1 MDLPLCELE
10 VQIEGSP
17 VQPRIEQ
24 VYSELEQRGLRF
36 RPYFWVSEDWFT
48 PQDVPGCAVPFYLL
62 HPRLV
67 RLERR
72 HMLEV
77 EGAGRAECMKLLRHE
92 VGHAIDHAFRLYRRR
107 ERQKLFGRSSK
118 HYPKSY
124 GPRPRSRNF
133 VQHLDY
139 WYAQAHP
146 DEDFAE
152 TFAVWLSPRSSW
164 RKVYSGW
171 PALKKLEYLDEL
183 MYEIQGVKPSITSRE
198 RVHPLHRLRMTLG
211 DYYGDKQKKYGSEYP
226 DVFDAD
232 LRKLFSSDPRY
243 RGNESAASFLRRVRP
258 QIRRMVSHWTEH
270 YQYTLYQ
277 VLKDMAGRCRELNLR
292 LVRSPD
298 ATKMDAAIML
308 TVNTMHFV
316 YRGRRWVD
324 V

>member
-62 HPRLV
+62 HPRLL

-118 HYPKSY
+118 RYPESY
-124 GPRPRSRNF
+124 GPRPRSRHF

-152 TFAVWLSPRSSW
+152 TFAVWSRTTSRSRTGPPLSTNSAAPIRSRRNLSRAGRSMW
-164 RKVYSGW
+164 ACSGTSAW
-171 PALKKLEYLDEL
+171 TCSRL
-183 MYEIQGVKPSITSRE
+183 GNCSSITS
-198 RVHPLHRLRMTLG
+198 
-211 DYYGDKQKKYGSEYP
+211 
-226 DVFDAD
+226 
-232 LRKLFSSDPRY
+232 
-243 RGNESAASFLRRVRP
+243 
-258 QIRRMVSHWTEH
+258 
-270 YQYTLYQ
+270 
-277 VLKDMAGRCRELNLR
+277 LKMCR
-292 LVRSPD
+292 
-298 ATKMDAAIML
+298 
-308 TVNTMHFV
+308 
-316 YRGRRWVD
+316 
-324 V
+324 